1 MKKRFLC
8 AVAVLVAALMA
19 TVAEAELKP
28 ALLSLEV
35 VVSAQ
40 GKLPKEPDDFTV
52 QLTASAAANPMPAG
66 QMGGSC
72 SAATQGPGKVV
83 FPAMSFEHVGTYQ
96 YTVRELK
103 GKNDKCVYD
112 ETVYNLTVTVVNNAD
127 YTGLEAVAVYT
138 DVNGGPKPDN
148 NLFDN
153 VYKPDPANGNAT
165 PTGVV
170 DRWPWCLAGCAAL
183 LGVSGVLATK
193 LRRKE
198 DDEAALAEATL
209 DE

>member
-1 MKKRFLC
+1 
-8 AVAVLVAALMA
+8 
-19 TVAEAELKP
+19 
-28 ALLSLEV
+28 
-35 VVSAQ
+35 
-40 GKLPKEPDDFTV
+40 
-52 QLTASAAANPMPAG
+52 
-66 QMGGSC
+66 
-72 SAATQGPGKVV
+72 
-83 FPAMSFEHVGTYQ
+83 
-96 YTVRELK
+96 K
-103 GKNDKCVYD
+103 GKNDRCAYD
-112 ETVYNLTVTVVNNAD
+112 ETVYHLTVTVVNNAA

-138 DVNGGPKPDN
+138 DAEGGPKPDN

-165 PTGVV
+165 PTGVA
-170 DRWPWCLAGCAAL
+170 DRWPWYMAGCAAL